1 LLLVAYVLSIGITL
15 LLSTH
20 VASKNVNHFVA
31 YTIVIGFYYFFVK
44 FLLTAEDTYRYYGST
59 IRTALAASVALV
71 SVYAL
76 LEFVDSNFL
85 RLGLT
90 SLVSF
95 PEGQRSYDALFLVFI
110 RARGFMVESGF
121 LALFLN
127 V

>member
-1 LLLVAYVLSIGITL
+1 
-15 LLSTH
+15 
-20 VASKNVNHFVA
+20 
-31 YTIVIGFYYFFVK
+31 
-44 FLLTAEDTYRYYGST
+44 YRYYGST

-76 LEFVDSNFL
+76 VEFVDRNFL

-90 SLVSF
+90 SLVLF
-95 PEGQRSYDALFLVFI
+95 PEEQRSYDALFLVFI

-127 V
+127 IAAPMSVLHVRHTLGRAAALAFALIVAGALAVTFSVA